1 MEQNKEEKNVSK
13 QEELVAPIAEK
24 KGLNMKILIFGIPL
38 FIAQLIAVY
47 FVTANI
53 LLNKNQTNQAT
64 VSQNPAE
71 AKQTAASNQSKP
83 QEFGKFIYV
92 IEDLLVNPAN
102 TDGKR
107 YVLSSLGFDVP
118 SEKDHQ
124 ELKAKEVLLKDAII
138 SVMSSKEMSQLS
150 NIAYRDTLRTEII
163 KRLGVVM
170 PSIKVNTIY
179 FSKYII
185 D

>member
-1 MEQNKEEKNVSK
+1 MEKN
-13 QEELVAPIAEK
+13 EEVNELKPAEAITPSTEK
-24 KGLNMKILIFGIPL
+24 KGLNMKIFIFGIPL
-38 FIAQLIAVY
+38 FIAQLVAVY

-53 LLNKNQTNQAT
+53 LINKNLANSSS

-71 AKQTAASNQSKP
+71 ANKTAANQTKP

-107 YVLSSLGFDVP
+107 YVLSSLGFDVA
-118 SEKDHQ
+118 SEKDNQ
-124 ELKAKEVLLKDAII
+124 ELKAKEVLLKDAVI
-138 SVMSSKEMSQLS
+138 SVMSSKDLCQLS
-150 NIAYRDTLRTEII
+150 NIIYRDTLRTEIM
-163 KRLGVVM
+163 KRLSVIL
-170 PSIKVNTIY
+170 PSTKINTIY